1 MLVALTIRNF
11 VLIEDASLQFE
22 PGLSVLTGETGAGKT
37 LLTKALGLLVGERAE
52 EGLVGRTA
60 DEAFVQAIFEVEA
73 ESLKGLRPQTAELI
87 SLSAGEMIVTRRLS
101 RQGRNKCFINDT
113 AVTLATLAEVVGSLL
128 SFAGQHEYRR
138 LLDPAYQLSVL
149 DEWAGAEAMELAA
162 KTAGAVAEARE
173 TDRRLEQARESRA
186 TRLREI
192 DYLNFQVNELAQAEL
207 SVDEEQELL
216 AEQRRLARAE
226 EILRSAGVAADLL
239 SSGDDQ
245 ADASSLVAQAAS
257 CLTGLVGID
266 ESVDEAAAGLADV
279 GCQIAELSRELHG
292 LLGRIAIDPERLHVV
307 EERLRQYT
315 DLSRKYGGSTEAALE
330 FLEQSSN
337 DLLALR
343 RVEDDL
349 LHLEE
354 SREGSI
360 AGAMKLGAELTALRH
375 EAAPRLEEIAARQ
388 LADVGMTDARFGV
401 RFVDRPGWDGMRES
415 GCESIEFMLAAN
427 GGPPRGLAKTASGGE
442 LSRILLALKCALA
455 GVGGDETLVLDEVDA
470 GIGGRTATAVGRKI
484 RELAADS
491 QVVVV
496 THLPQ
501 VAAMAQAH
509 YVVEKKTGEAAS
521 TRLYAVEG
529 EARVDELCRMLGG
542 RPGDAEAMALA
553 RQLRDAAAEGLVD

>member
-1 MLVALTIRNF
+1 MLAALTIRNF

-52 EGLVGRTA
+52 DGLVGRAA
-60 DEAFVQAIFEVEA
+60 DEALVQAIFEVEP
-73 ESLKGLRPQTAELI
+73 ESLKGVTPETAELV
-87 SLSAGEMIVTRRLS
+87 SLEAGEMIVTRRLS

-138 LLDPAYQLSVL
+138 LLDPAYQLAVL
-149 DEWAGAEAMELAA
+149 DEWAGAQAMDLATRTAEA
-162 KTAGAVAEARE
+162 VIEARE
-173 TDRRLEQARESRA
+173 TDKRLLQAQESRA
-186 TRLREI
+186 ARLREI
-192 DYLNFQVNELAQAEL
+192 DYLNFQTNELAQAGL

-216 AEQRRLARAE
+216 VEQRRLARAG

-239 SSGDDQ
+239 SSGEDQ
-245 ADASSLVAQAAS
+245 PDAASLVAQAAS
-257 CLTGLVGID
+257 CLTGLAGVD
-266 ESVDEAAAGLADV
+266 ESLDEAAAGLLDV
-279 GCQIAELSRELHG
+279 QYQIAELSRELHG
-292 LLGRIAIDPERLHVV
+292 LLGRISVDPERLRVV

-315 DLSRKYGGSTEAALE
+315 DISRKYGGNTRAALAY
-330 FLEQSSN
+330 LEECSAQ
-337 DLLALR
+337 LAGLKQ
-343 RVEDDL
+343 VEDDL

-354 SREGSI
+354 SREGRI
-360 AGAMKLGAELTALRH
+360 AEAMKLGAELTALRR
-375 EAAPRLEEIAARQ
+375 EAAPRLEEIAALQ

-401 RFVDRPGWDGMRES
+401 RFVDRPGWEGMRES
-415 GCESIEFMLAAN
+415 GSESIEFMLAAN

-455 GVGGDETLVLDEVDA
+455 GAGGNETLVLDEVDA

-484 RELAADS
+484 RELARNS
-491 QVVVV
+491 QVIVV
-496 THLPQ
+496 THLAQ

-509 YVVEKKTGEAAS
+509 YVVEKETGETAS
-521 TRLYAVEG
+521 TRLYPVEG

-542 RPGDAEAMALA
+542 SPGDAQAMALA
-553 RQLRDAAAEGLVD
+553 RQLRDTAAEGLID

>member
-60 DEAFVQAIFEVEA
+60 DDAFVQAIFEVEA
-73 ESLKGLRPQTAELI
+73 DSLKGLPPETAELV
-87 SLSAGEMIVTRRLS
+87 SLQAGEMIVTRRLS
-101 RQGRNKCFINDT
+101 RQGRNKCFINDA

-138 LLDPAYQLSVL
+138 LLDPAYQLAVL
-149 DEWAGAEAMELAA
+149 DEWAGVGAMELAV
-162 KTAGAVAEARE
+162 KTAEAVADARE
-173 TDRRLEQARESRA
+173 IDRRLEQARESRA
-186 TRLREI
+186 ARLREI
-192 DYLNFQVNELAQAEL
+192 DYLSFQINELTQSAL
-207 SVDEEQELL
+207 SVEEEQELL

-245 ADASSLVAQAAS
+245 PDASSLVAQAAS
-257 CLTGLVGID
+257 CLTGLAGVD
-266 ESVDEAAAGLADV
+266 ESLDEATAGLADV
-279 GCQIAELSRELHG
+279 RCQIAELSRELHG
-292 LLGRIAIDPERLHVV
+292 LLGRIAVDPGRLHVV

-315 DLSRKYGGSTEAALE
+315 DISRKYGGNTAAALE

-337 DLLALR
+337 ELLALR
-343 RVEDDL
+343 QVEDDL

-360 AGAMKLGAELTALRH
+360 AEAMKLGAELSALRR

-455 GVGGDETLVLDEVDA
+455 GVGGGETLVLDEVDA

-491 QVVVV
+491 QVIVV
-496 THLPQ
+496 THLAQ

-521 TRLYAVEG
+521 TRLYPVEG

-553 RQLRDAAAEGLVD
+553 RQLRYAAAEGLVD